1 MTGRSGL
8 TATRA
13 AAKAT
18 EAADSLMLW
27 LRTQINGEQRVS
39 APTPLAETPGTEI
52 GADAIGLDP
61 APLAALAVPPELIDA
76 LDTTTRGPVAK
87 VDLGQR
93 EQLAPLRLTH
103 TDWLHQRLLIT
114 GPTADLSAFQ
124 AAAAGAGTVPWQID
138 YDRLEEDLFHLLV
151 APTRSLS
158 MTGARIL
165 AGQLRAA
172 AAHRHALAKA
182 RVGHSHACPFDL
194 HALVPV
200 PDAILQL
207 GPDDPEAL
215 AWLWT
220 NWGTTQMLRHVAEDE
235 TAAASLQGRAAPG
248 AGVWVVTFWSA
259 DWTPWRA
266 LAQIAARWP
275 SLRIDTRP
283 TYDAL

>member
-1 MTGRSGL
+1 MTRRSGL
-8 TATRA
+8 RATRV

-27 LRTQINGEQRVS
+27 LRTQTDGEQRVS
-39 APTPLAETPGTEI
+39 TATSAAESPSPHI
-52 GADAIGLDP
+52 GADAIGFDP
-61 APLAALAVPPELIDA
+61 APFAALAVLPELIDA

-93 EQLAPLRLTH
+93 EELVLLRLTH
-103 TDWLHQRLLIT
+103 TDWLHHRLLVT
-114 GPTADLSAFQ
+114 GPTADVSALQ
-124 AAAAGAGTVPWQID
+124 TAAAGAGTVPWQID
-138 YDRLEEDLFHLLV
+138 HDRLEEDLFHLLV

-172 AAHRHALAKA
+172 AAHRHALAMA
-182 RVGHSHACPFDL
+182 RVGHSRACPFDL

-200 PDAILQL
+200 PDAILQH
-207 GPDDPEAL
+207 GPDNPEAL
-215 AWLWT
+215 AWLWA
-220 NWGTTQMLRHVAEDE
+220 NWGTTQTLRHVVEDE
-235 TAAASLQGRAAPG
+235 TAAATLQGRPAPG

-275 SLRIDTRP
+275 SLRVDTRP